1 MLTRVLYACE
11 DADMFAAAD
20 LLLHPTSFI
29 KKLSGTFAFDRILP
43 QLYKIHALRDSAMN
57 NIFPRASYDNI
68 INVGQIFSRVKMIVN
83 AELYVK
89 DLPGQLVG
97 SLEPISMVD
106 GNIMGVVH
114 DREQIVNHRISLNVT
129 FEVEDATQLKRLED
143 IWKSR
148 DVIISSIGSV
158 YSTFSMEYL
167 LIGRITASYV
177 ERLMD
182 EASQAVTVDSVDIQY
197 SSKNHHEKRTAMI
210 SVKVREEGDLERLD
224 RFLGSACREGA
235 ITYVRGL

>member
-1 MLTRVLYACE
+1 
-11 DADMFAAAD
+11 
-20 LLLHPTSFI
+20 
-29 KKLSGTFAFDRILP
+29 
-43 QLYKIHALRDSAMN
+43 
-57 NIFPRASYDNI
+57 
-68 INVGQIFSRVKMIVN
+68 MIVN

-129 FEVEDATQLKRLED
+129 FEVEDTTQLKRLED

-148 DVIISSIGSV
+148 DIIISSIGSV

-167 LIGRITASYV
+167 LIGRITASYI
-177 ERLMD
+177 EQLMD
-182 EASQAVTVDSVDIQY
+182 EASHAVMIDSVDIQY
-197 SSKNHHEKRTAMI
+197 SSKNHDEKRTAMI
-210 SVKVREEGDLERLD
+210 SVKVREENDLDKLD
-224 RFLGSACREGA
+224 MFLRHACRESA
-235 ITYVRGL
+235 ITYIRGL

>member
-1 MLTRVLYACE
+1 
-11 DADMFAAAD
+11 
-20 LLLHPTSFI
+20 
-29 KKLSGTFAFDRILP
+29 
-43 QLYKIHALRDSAMN
+43 
-57 NIFPRASYDNI
+57 
-68 INVGQIFSRVKMIVN
+68 MIVN

-129 FEVEDATQLKRLED
+129 FEVEDTTQLKRLED

-148 DVIISSIGSV
+148 DVIISSIGS
-158 YSTFSMEYL
+158 SKQFSMEVSSHRAHHG
-167 LIGRITASYV
+167 IIRR
-177 ERLMD
+177 RLMD

>member
-1 MLTRVLYACE
+1 
-11 DADMFAAAD
+11 
-20 LLLHPTSFI
+20 
-29 KKLSGTFAFDRILP
+29 
-43 QLYKIHALRDSAMN
+43 
-57 NIFPRASYDNI
+57 
-68 INVGQIFSRVKMIVN
+68 MIVN

-129 FEVEDATQLKRLED
+129 FEVEDATQLRRLED

-158 YSTFSMEYL
+158 YNTFSMEYL
-167 LIGRITASYV
+167 LIGHITASYI
-177 ERLMD
+177 EGLMD
-182 EASQAVTVDSVDIQY
+182 KASQTVTIDSVDIQY

-210 SVKVREEGDLERLD
+210 SLKVREESDLDTLD
-224 RFLGSACREGA
+224 GFLRSACKECG